1 MSKLNTLDRYIKKK
15 EKKDDDRKGATS
27 SGVFGRLGEGVPI
40 GGGGGDAKRS
50 YLADNWEQK

>member
-1 MSKLNTLDRYIKKK
+1 MNTLDRYIKKK